1 MSDKA
6 NALII
11 LQGAIPAVLKCF
23 PKTAGGVGGLGGR
36 GGKII

>member
-23 PKTAGGVGGLGGR
+23 PKTAGMMCALGGR
-36 GGKII
+36 GKHI